1 MKFKISN
8 TYPQNFD
15 TVVYFARPD
24 HDPKFNNSEIQTAF
38 DEAFGTD
45 ENKLEKDKYKV
56 LRMKFNGSYANLIL
70 ASFDCT
76 MENALAGFRKTVLK
90 IGTKLNEL
98 KAKVVYFDNPTNLV
112 FTEDKEEILR
122 QISSNLPLCDYTFDI
137 HKQKK
142 TELTEKE
149 IVIYGK
155 DNYADAL
162 NEGFNIAEGVCIA
175 RDLVNEPA
183 NVLTPREL
191 ANRTVELGKKYGF
204 EVKLYSKKECE
215 ELGMHAFLDVAKA
228 SVNEPVLIVMQYNGG
243 GDEISKGIIGKG
255 LCYDSGGLFIKQG
268 DGMKTMNGDMAGAGA
283 VIGAMCSIAA
293 NKLKKNVTTVVA
305 ACENLIDGN
314 GYRNGDILQSMS
326 GKTIY
331 VASTDAEG
339 RLTLADAITYMI
351 RKENVDSIVELS
363 TLTGSCATFFGKVCS
378 AVLTTDDDLYNK
390 IADKSEI
397 SGEKYWR
404 LPTFAEYK
412 ENIKSD
418 VADLYNSS
426 INGAG
431 GISAGMFLNEFKEDK
446 PFMHIDVAGTTYT
459 SAKSD
464 GQIKGAT
471 GYGVAT
477 VYYYIKG

>member
-8 TYPQNFD
+8 SYPQNLD
-15 TVVYFARPD
+15 TVVCFVRPD
-24 HDPKFNNSEIQTAF
+24 YEPKFNNAAVQTAF
-38 DEAFGTD
+38 EYAFAGD
-45 ENKLEKDKYKV
+45 DNKLEKDKFKV
-56 LRMKFNGSYANLIL
+56 VRMKLDGGYVNVVLVG
-70 ASFDCT
+70 FDCG
-76 MENALAGFRKTVLK
+76 MENAFDGFRKTVLK

-98 KAKVVYFDNPTNLV
+98 KSKVVYFDNATNLV
-112 FTEDKEEILR
+112 FTENKEEIVR

-137 HKQKK
+137 HKEKK

-149 IVIYGK
+149 IVIFGDDSYTT
-155 DNYADAL
+155 AL
-162 NEGFNIAEGVCIA
+162 NEGANIAEGVCIA

-183 NVLTPREL
+183 NILTPREL

-204 EVKLYSKKECE
+204 DVKLYSKEECA

-228 SVNEPVLIVMQYNGG
+228 SVNEPVLIVMHYNGG
-243 GDEISKGIIGKG
+243 GDEVAKGIIGKG
-255 LCYDSGGLFIKQG
+255 LCYDSGGLFIKPG
-268 DGMKTMNGDMAGAGA
+268 ESMKTMNGDMAGAGA
-283 VIGAMCSIAA
+283 VIGAMCAIAA
-293 NKLKKNVTTVVA
+293 NKLKRNVTTVVA

-314 GYRNGDILQSMS
+314 GYRNGDILTSMS

-331 VASTDAEG
+331 IASTDAEG

-351 RKENVDSIVELS
+351 RKEKVDSIVELS
-363 TLTGSCATFFGKVCS
+363 TLTGACANFFGKVCS
-378 AVLTTDDDLYNK
+378 AVLTENDEMFNK
-390 IADKSEI
+390 IYEKSYI

-404 LPTFAEYK
+404 MPTYSEYK

-426 INGAG
+426 NNGAG
-431 GISAGMFLNEFKEDK
+431 GIAAGMFLNEFRENT
-446 PFMHIDVAGTTYT
+446 PFMHIDIAGVTYT
-459 SAKSD
+459 NAKSD

-471 GYGVAT
+471 GYGVST

>member
-8 TYPQNFD
+8 TYPQNLD
-15 TVVYFARPD
+15 TVVCFTRPD
-24 HDPKFNNSEIQTAF
+24 YEPRFNNSTLQSAF
-38 DEAFGTD
+38 DEAFGAD
-45 ENKLEKDKYKV
+45 DNKLEKDKSKI
-56 LRMKFNGSYANLIL
+56 LRMKLNGGFVNLIL
-70 ASFDCT
+70 TSFDCS
-76 MENALAGFRKTVLK
+76 MENAFDGFRKAVLK
-90 IGTKLNEL
+90 VGTNLNEL

-112 FTEDKEEILR
+112 FTGDKEEIIR

-142 TELTEKE
+142 TEITDKE
-149 IVIYGK
+149 IVIFGE
-155 DNYADAL
+155 DSFTAAL
-162 NEGFNIAEGVCIA
+162 NEGANIAEGVCIA

-183 NVLTPREL
+183 NVLTPIEL
-191 ANRTVELGKKYGF
+191 ANRTVEFGKKYGF
-204 EVKLYSKKECE
+204 DVKLYSKEKCE

-243 GDEISKGIIGKG
+243 GEEISKGIIGKG
-255 LCYDSGGLFIKQG
+255 LCYDSGGLFIKPG

-293 NKLKKNVTTVVA
+293 NKLKKNVTTIVA

-314 GYRNGDILQSMS
+314 GYRNGDILESMS

-378 AVLTTDDDLYNK
+378 AVLTTEDDLFNK
-390 IADKSEI
+390 IADKSTV

-404 LPTFAEYK
+404 LPTFSEYK

-426 INGAG
+426 TNGAG
-431 GISAGMFLNEFKEDK
+431 GISAGMFLNEFKENK
-446 PFMHIDVAGTTYT
+446 PFMHIDIAGTTYT
-459 SAKSD
+459 SSKSD

-471 GYGVAT
+471 GYGVST